1 MRIPIRL
8 IATIALTLCTIG
20 FLVMVWKGC
29 QRQPAKSKLE
39 LAADSVAHYQEKVRI
54 AHDSSEFYD
63 AKYQQSKAAHDSLAN
78 RLFRRDPGLAAER
91 DSLRAVIQQQLR
103 DSLRVRAARQRAA
116 LPKAQTTPQFP

>member
-1 MRIPIRL
+1 MRTPVRL
-8 IATIALTLCTIG
+8 IATLAFTLFTIG
-20 FLVMVWKGC
+20 FLVTVWKGC

-39 LAADSVAHYQEKVRI
+39 LAADSVAHYHEKARI
-54 AHDSSEFYD
+54 AHDSVNYYD
-63 AKYQQSKAAHDSLAN
+63 AKYQQFKAAHDSLAN

-91 DSLRAVIQQQLR
+91 DSLRTVIQQQLR